1 MREQLGDDDAERLFA
16 ALDTEPSTAIRYNPF
31 KHRGEYRGEA
41 VAWSRY
47 GRHLAERPLF
57 TTDVA
62 FVTGEYYVQEAAS
75 QFVEYL
81 LRGERC
87 EGATVLDMCAA
98 PGGKTTLYAAL
109 VGREGL
115 VVANEYVRQ
124 RANILADNIRK
135 WGIGNVVVT
144 NNAPSHFEPFASLF
158 DIVAVDA
165 PCSGEGMFRKEA
177 AAREMWST
185 QNVEM
190 CSHRQLQI
198 LTSAWQSL
206 REGGTLLYS
215 TCTFNRT
222 ENEALV
228 ARFLEEVGD
237 EVEPFDEVV
246 VPDEWGI
253 VRSAVGP
260 FQLFRFYPHCTRTE
274 GFCVAV
280 ARRKVTGKSRMRLP
294 KPHHRGFNDVS
305 HAVAEELRRW
315 VLNPDEHAFG
325 ELGDT
330 LYCYRRRHGDIVK
343 AAATNLAVLYAATAM
358 GEIFKGRLKPDW
370 ALSQYIDLNRDAVPQ
385 GEVTADE
392 ALDYLRR
399 ADIAPDAFEEGIN
412 LVCSVGRALGFIK
425 RVGRRCNNLY
435 PQSLRIINV

>member
-1 MREQLGDDDAERLFA
+1 MREQMGADEAARLFES
-16 ALDTEPSTAIRYNPF
+16 LSTEPSTAIRFNPY
-31 KHRGEYRGEA
+31 KWRGDELGEPI
-41 VAWSRY
+41 AWSRY

-75 QFVEYL
+75 QFIDYL
-81 LRGERC
+81 LQCESC

-98 PGGKTTLYAAL
+98 PGGKTTLYAAA
-109 VGREGL
+109 VGKEGL

-135 WGIGNVVVT
+135 WGIGNTVVT
-144 NNAPSHFEPFASLF
+144 NNAPAHFEPFASLF

-177 AAREMWST
+177 AAREMWSE

-190 CSHRQLQI
+190 CSRRQLQI
-198 LTSAWQSL
+198 LESAWHTL
-206 REGGTLLYS
+206 REGGLLLYS

-222 ENEALV
+222 ENEGVVEA
-228 ARFLEEVGD
+228 FLEQFGD
-237 EVEPFDEVV
+237 DVEAVEGIDIAA
-246 VPDEWGI
+246 EWGI
-253 VRSAVGP
+253 VTSEVGP
-260 FQLFRFYPHCTRTE
+260 FRLFRFYPHRTCSE

-280 ARRKVTGKSRMRLP
+280 ARRRRVGRVQPRLP
-294 KPHHRGFNDVS
+294 KPHHRGFNDVPKS
-305 HAVAEELRRW
+305 VESELRRW
-315 VLNPDEHAFG
+315 VCEPNKHSFG
-325 ELGDT
+325 ELFDT
-330 LYCYRRRHGDIVK
+330 YYCYRRSYGDIVRGL
-343 AAATNLAVLYAATAM
+343 ATNLAVLYAGTAM

-370 ALSQYIDLNRDAVPQ
+370 ALSQYIDLNRSAVPQ
-385 GEVTADE
+385 GEVDGET

-399 ADIAPDAFEEGIN
+399 AEVSAEPFDEGIN
-412 LVCSVGRALGFIK
+412 LVCSAGRALGFIK

-435 PQSLRIINV
+435 PQSLRITNV